1 MKKYNWLYP
10 LIFASVF
17 VGGIWLGIILSG
29 SGNSRLFS
37 GRAKTNMAGRE
48 KIMNVLNLIEER
60 YVDEVNIDSLVE
72 MSLPAILSNLDPHS
86 SYISAKDF
94 ETVNSELESKFSGI
108 GISFRIL
115 NDTVNVIEVIS
126 GGPSE
131 KVGLMPGDR
140 IIMVDGKDI
149 TKTKIG
155 MDDDVMKMLRGDKGT
170 HVSVTVKRSNTKQPI
185 TFEITRDDIPVESI
199 DAAYMI
205 EPNVGFIRI
214 SKFARNTY
222 SEFLQAINKL
232 RIKGAESFIIDLR
245 NNTGGFMDPAVL
257 MANEF
262 LAPGN
267 IIVST
272 KGKVESENRILEADN
287 LGAFSNYGLVILVNE
302 FSASASEIFSG
313 AIQDNDRGWIVGRRT
328 FGKGLV
334 QSPIVLPDSSEIR
347 LTIQRYYT
355 PSGRCIQ
362 KDYKPGDVIDYESEL
377 YNRFTNGENL
387 SADSIK
393 LDIEK
398 KFSTRNGR
406 MVYGGG
412 GIMPDIFVPEDTS
425 MITSYYVTLVNES
438 MPIKY
443 AYEYCDLNREKL
455 QKAKNVDELM
465 SMLPSDDELLNR
477 FANYAAQNGVNKRP
491 VYLNIS
497 RPLIL
502 SQVKALIAR
511 NILGMSAYFEVY
523 NKSDKTVIEALKYV
537 NKPVIVNSNSSDN
550 EKK

>member
-48 KIMNVLNLIEER
+48 KIMNVLNLIDER

-108 GISFRIL
+108 GISFQIL
-115 NDTVNVIEVIS
+115 KDTVNVIEVIS

-155 MDDDVMKMLRGDKGT
+155 MDDVMKMLRGDKGT

-387 SADSIK
+387 SVDSIK

>member
-1 MKKYNWLYP
+1 MKKYNWILP
-10 LIFASVF
+10 LVLASVF
-17 VGGIWLGIILSG
+17 VGGIWLGTVLSS
-29 SGNSRLFS
+29 SGNSGFFS
-37 GRAKTNMAGRE
+37 GRGKTNMAGRE

-60 YVDEVNIDSLVE
+60 YVDDVNIDSLVE
-72 MSLPAILSNLDPHS
+72 MTLPSILSNLDPHS
-86 SYISAKDF
+86 SYIPAKDF

-108 GISFRIL
+108 GISFQML
-115 NDTVNVIEVIS
+115 KDTINVIEVIS

-149 TKTKIG
+149 TKMKIG
-155 MDDDVMKMLRGDKGT
+155 MDDVVKMLRGDKGT

-205 EPNVGFIRI
+205 EPKVGFIRI

-232 RIKGAESFIIDLR
+232 RIKGAENFIIDLR

-262 LAPGN
+262 LSPGN

-272 KGKVESENRILEADN
+272 RGKVESENRILEADN

-302 FSASASEIFSG
+302 FSASASEILSG

-334 QSPIVLPDSSEIR
+334 QSPFVLPDSSEIR

-377 YNRFTNGENL
+377 YNRFTKGENL

-393 LDIEK
+393 LDTEQQ
-398 KFSTRNGR
+398 FATLNGR
-406 MVYGGG
+406 MVFGGG

-455 QKAKNVDELM
+455 QKAKNVEELM
-465 SMLPSDDELLNR
+465 AMLPSDEELLNR

-537 NKPVIVNSNSSDN
+537 DKPVIDNSNSSQN